1 MAFIGLLKTQR
12 EYASGGMMFMPKI
25 AFTCHAHLQLRCYM
39 YSLSHSTR
47 HLSIAAADLSP
58 TPSGNTL
65 FAIAMA
71 TSALYLPFFSCSG
84 L

>member
-1 MAFIGLLKTQR
+1 MGIQFPVYRRKEKTSFVTLSHLRQNKK
-12 EYASGGMMFMPKI
+12 KI
-25 AFTCHAHLQLRCYM
+25 DCNVNM

-65 FAIAMA
+65 FAIEMA
-71 TSALYLPFFSCSG
+71 ASALYFPFFSCPQS
-84 L
+84 